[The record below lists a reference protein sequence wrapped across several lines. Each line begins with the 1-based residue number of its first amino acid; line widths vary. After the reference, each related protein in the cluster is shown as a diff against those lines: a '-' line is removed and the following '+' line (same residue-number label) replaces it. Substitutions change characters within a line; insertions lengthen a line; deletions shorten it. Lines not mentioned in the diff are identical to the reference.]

1 MSLLQEWRDFAY
13 ANDMNS
19 RNGQLFW
26 ANYFN
31 IEKEIYQ
38 KLLANPEKVWE
49 GSLADLAKEFDTE
62 LKYFV
67 GFLDGINDSLVTPNP
82 IEEMD
87 QIPRLVLNTIKRS
100 STIIW
105 LPLRLIYI
113 T

>member
-49 GSLADLAKEFDTE
+49 EA
-62 LKYFV
+62 
-67 GFLDGINDSLVTPNP
+67 
-82 IEEMD
+82 
-87 QIPRLVLNTIKRS
+87 
-100 STIIW
+100 
-105 LPLRLIYI
+105 
-113 T
+113 